1 MANLAHTIPFRR
13 DIQGLRAVAIA
24 LVVLAHAHVPG
35 FAGGFVGVDVFFVL
49 SGYLITGLLV
59 RERLSTGGIRYSQ
72 FLSRRLRRLL
82 PAMLAMLAVVLVLAT
97 LLLSAYETRMQTGSF
112 TKSCFTIFLGDQ
124 GYRRTPWARTRPN
137 NTQLKHLINFFLND
151 CSLSQWDSVCP
162 LLYWF
167 ALSFDF
173 NRI

>member
-24 LVVLAHAHVPG
+24 LVVLAHTHVPG

-72 FLSRRLRRLL
+72 LLSRRLRRLQVG
-82 PAMLAMLAVVLVLAT
+82 PEYIKEAAT
-97 LLLSAYETRMQTGSF
+97 VAATHGT
-112 TKSCFTIFLGDQ
+112 
-124 GYRRTPWARTRPN
+124 AR
-137 NTQLKHLINFFLND
+137 
-151 CSLSQWDSVCP
+151 
-162 LLYWF
+162 
-167 ALSFDF
+167 
-173 NRI
+173 